1 MRRIW
6 TGGIDDQ
13 NRRRYIILVEIR
25 QNKMDR

>member
-1 MRRIW
+1 MRRIQ
-6 TGGIDDQ
+6 TEGIYDR